1 MTHFNTF
8 HYFSPSEIFA
18 KNTKQ
23 EILDIV
29 TNDNIRDNMIRLLG
43 FLEAFRTLFFDE
55 PIYIT
60 SFYRN
65 KVHNKKVGGVSNSYH
80 MLGAAI
86 DVTCSNNSVL
96 FDELSNH
103 KELVKT
109 IYYPDKNFIH
119 IQLKDPKK

>member
-1 MTHFNTF
+1 MTHFNLF
-8 HYFSPSEIFA
+8 HYFSPFEIFA
-18 KNTKQ
+18 KNNKQ
-23 EILDIV
+23 ELLDIII
-29 TNDNIRDNMIRLLG
+29 NDNIRDNMILLLEL
-43 FLEAFRTLFFDE
+43 LEAFRTLFFDE

-86 DVTCSNNSVL
+86 DVTCSNNPAL
-96 FDELSNH
+96 LDALLQH
-103 KELVKT
+103 KELVKA